1 MILSI
6 SLIVIVSI
14 VVLSFFERIRL
25 PGLTGLVSL
34 GIALGPG
41 GMNLIDTTLLS
52 ISDEVRLLA
61 LIVILMRA
69 VLGLNR
75 RIIKKIG
82 PLVLRL
88 SFLPSL
94 FEDFSIMV
102 MAHFF
107 LNLSLIQEGMLGF
120 IIAAVSP
127 AVVVPE
133 MLRLKERDFGKRNE
147 IPSTILAAA
156 SVDDVVAITIFTVF
170 LGIESG
176 KDINIGLTVLMVPV
190 EILLGIS
197 LGAIIGLLF
206 GWLFKKFHIRDT
218 KKVLLSIA
226 FIFHK
231 LEDFFPVATLLG
243 VMAIGFVLRERLPV
257 AAVRIAGKMERI
269 WVIAEIFLFVLVG
282 SSVNIGAVGSSWAMG
297 LIVIFLGLLFR
308 SAGVLAATFG
318 SKLDIRER
326 LFCMISY
333 LPKATVQAAVGG
345 IPLAMGVAYGDVIL
359 SVSVLSILATAPLGA
374 IGIRLAARRL
384 AKSN

>member
-107 LNLSLIQEGMLGF
+107 LNLSLILDGMLGF

-147 IPSTILAAA
+147 IPSTILAIA
-156 SVDDVVAITIFTVF
+156 SIDNIVVITLFTVF
-170 LGIESG
+170 LGIEGGQDVS
-176 KDINIGLTVLMVPV
+176 IGMSLLMLSI
-190 EILLGIS
+190 EIILGIS
-197 LGAIIGLLF
+197 LGATIGFLFSLLF
-206 GWLFKKFHIRDT
+206 KRFHIGDT
-218 KKVLLSIA
+218 KKVLLILSIA
-226 FIFHK
+226 FVFHK
-231 LEDFFPVATLLG
+231 LEEVLPVATLMG
-243 VMAIGFVLRERLPV
+243 VVPTGFVLRERLPV
-257 AAVRIAGKMERI
+257 AADRIAGKMERI
-269 WVIAEIFLFVLVG
+269 WVVAEIFLFVLVG
-282 SSVNIGAVGSSWAMG
+282 ASDN
-297 LIVIFLGLLFR
+297 
-308 SAGVLAATFG
+308 
-318 SKLDIRER
+318 
-326 LFCMISY
+326 
-333 LPKATVQAAVGG
+333 
-345 IPLAMGVAYGDVIL
+345 
-359 SVSVLSILATAPLGA
+359 VSA
-374 IGIRLAARRL
+374 IGDSWLMVC
-384 AKSN
+384 S

>member
-1 MILSI
+1 
-6 SLIVIVSI
+6 
-14 VVLSFFERIRL
+14 
-25 PGLTGLVSL
+25 
-34 GIALGPG
+34 
-41 GMNLIDTTLLS
+41 
-52 ISDEVRLLA
+52 
-61 LIVILMRA
+61 
-69 VLGLNR
+69 
-75 RIIKKIG
+75 
-82 PLVLRL
+82 
-88 SFLPSL
+88 
-94 FEDFSIMV
+94 
-102 MAHFF
+102 
-107 LNLSLIQEGMLGF
+107 
-120 IIAAVSP
+120 
-127 AVVVPE
+127 VVPE

>member
-6 SLIVIVSI
+6 SLLVILSI

-25 PGLTGLVSL
+25 PGLTGLASL
-34 GIALGPG
+34 GIALGSG
-41 GMNLIDTTLLS
+41 GMNLIDPSLLS

-88 SFLPSL
+88 SFLTSL

-107 LNLSLIQEGMLGF
+107 LNLSLILDGMLGF

-147 IPSTILAAA
+147 IPSTILAIA
-156 SVDDVVAITIFTVF
+156 SIDNIVVITLFTVF
-170 LGIESG
+170 LGIEGGQDVS
-176 KDINIGLTVLMVPV
+176 IGMSLLMVPI
-190 EILLGIS
+190 EIILGIS
-197 LGAIIGLLF
+197 LGTTIGFLFSLLF
-206 GWLFKKFHIRDT
+206 KRFHIGDT
-218 KKVLLSIA
+218 KKVLFTLSIA
-226 FIFHK
+226 FVFQK
-231 LEDFFPVATLLG
+231 LEEVLAVATLLG

-257 AAVRIAGKMERI
+257 AADRIAGKMERI
-269 WVIAEIFLFVLVG
+269 WVVAEIFLFVLVG
-282 SSVNIGAVGSSWAMG
+282 ASDN
-297 LIVIFLGLLFR
+297 
-308 SAGVLAATFG
+308 
-318 SKLDIRER
+318 
-326 LFCMISY
+326 
-333 LPKATVQAAVGG
+333 
-345 IPLAMGVAYGDVIL
+345 
-359 SVSVLSILATAPLGA
+359 VSA
-374 IGIRLAARRL
+374 IGDSWLMVCL
-384 AKSN
+384 